1 MRVALTHRE
10 VGPGPVST
18 NYPKKCWYVAAT
30 CEEITDSPLGRQLL
44 GKDVVLWRGMS
55 GVVTAFENR
64 CAHRAFPL
72 SHSRVDGDRLVCGY
86 HGCTYDAEGKCVYT
100 PTQPQVPTGMRVRVF
115 PVLEE
120 PPFVWIWPGQPG
132 AAAGSRPPRMPWIND
147 PAWSTFADAWHVDA
161 NYMMVHE
168 HYLDF
173 SYAPVV
179 HARDLPPGLDSMP
192 AFSDVEVTETTV
204 SYTRI
209 MPELPLTD
217 WHVNATGLDRAQLYK
232 HSESGTF
239 VSPAMHRQYWNI
251 ETSTGEMYT
260 TTRTHA
266 ITPETDTSTHVFM
279 QGSRNYA
286 LDSDAVT
293 TGLRSFLTGVS
304 ERDTSILEMA
314 SKHAGYDGWRGGVEF
329 QADAAALR
337 ARRIVGVMLAKE
349 AGRSAIRPGLAPNS
363 RAYSLS
369 PDRPLV
375 LGG

>member
-1 MRVALTHRE
+1 MT
-10 VGPGPVST
+10 T
-18 NYPKKCWYVAAT
+18 NYPQKCWYVAAT
-30 CEEITDSPLGRQLL
+30 CDEIKDAPLGRRLL
-44 GKDVVLWRGMS
+44 GKDVVLWRGAS
-55 GVVTAFENR
+55 GGVTAFENR

-86 HGCTYDAEGKCVYT
+86 HGCTYDKDGKCVYT
-100 PTQPQVPTGMRVRVF
+100 PAQPQVPTGMRVRVF

-120 PPFVWIWPGQPG
+120 PPFVWIWLGQPA
-132 AAAGSRPPRMPWIND
+132 AAAGSQPPRMPWIND
-147 PAWSTFADAWHVDA
+147 PAWTTFESAWHVSA

-179 HARDLPPGLDSMP
+179 HAQDLPPGLDSMP
-192 AFSDVEVTETTV
+192 AFNDVEVTETTV

-209 MPELPLTD
+209 MPGLPLTD
-217 WHVNATGLDRAQLYK
+217 WHVNATGLDRAQLYT

-251 ETSTGEMYT
+251 ETSTGDVYT
-260 TTRTHA
+260 TTRTHG
-266 ITPETDTSTHVFM
+266 ITPETDTTTHVFM
-279 QGSRNYA
+279 QSSRNYRT
-286 LDSDAVT
+286 DSDEVT
-293 TGLRSFLTGVS
+293 VGLRSFLDGVAR
-304 ERDTSILEMA
+304 RDTEILEMA
-314 SKHAGYDGWRGGVEF
+314 SDHAGYDGWRGGAEF

-369 PDRPLV
+369 PFQPLV

>member
-1 MRVALTHRE
+1 
-10 VGPGPVST
+10 VS

-30 CEEITDSPLGRQLL
+30 CDEMTESPLGRRLL
-44 GKDVVLWRGMS
+44 GEDVVLWRGAS
-55 GVVTAFENR
+55 GAVTAFENR

-72 SHSRVDGDRLVCGY
+72 SHSRIDGDRLVCGY
-86 HGCTYDAEGKCVYT
+86 HGCTYDTDGKCVFT
-100 PTQPQVPTGMRVRVF
+100 PSQPEVPTGMRVRVF

-120 PPFVWIWPGQPG
+120 PPFVWVWLGPPS
-132 AAAGSRPPRMPWIND
+132 AAAGSQLPRTPWIND
-147 PAWSTFADAWHVDA
+147 PAWTTFGSAWQVSA
-161 NYMMVHE
+161 NYMMLHE

-179 HARDLPPGLDSMP
+179 HTRDLPPGLDSMP
-192 AFSDVEVTETTV
+192 AFNDVEVTETTV

-217 WHVNATGLDRAQLYK
+217 WHVNATGLDRNQLYR

-251 ETSTGEMYT
+251 ETSNREVYT

-266 ITPETDTSTHVFM
+266 ITPETATTTHVFM

-286 LDSDAVT
+286 LDSDPVT
-293 TGLRSFLTGVS
+293 TVLRSFLAEVAQ
-304 ERDTSILEMA
+304 RDTSILEMA
-314 SKHAGYDGWRGGVEF
+314 SNHSGYDGWRGGVEY

-349 AGRSAIRPGLAPNS
+349 AGPSAIRPGLAPNS
-363 RAYSLS
+363 RAYALS
-369 PDRPLV
+369 PFEPV
-375 LGG
+375 IFGG